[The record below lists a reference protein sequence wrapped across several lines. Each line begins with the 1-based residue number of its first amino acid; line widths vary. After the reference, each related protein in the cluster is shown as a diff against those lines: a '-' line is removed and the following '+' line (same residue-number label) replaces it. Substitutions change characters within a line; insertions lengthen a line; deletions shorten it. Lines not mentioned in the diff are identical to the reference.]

1 MALLLE
7 GHLDPDPLAQFRRWH
22 SAAGVD
28 AMAVATAGE
37 DGAPSAR
44 MVLLRAMDERG
55 FVFYTNLTSAKAA
68 DLAANPRVALLFHWP
83 PTRQVRVV
91 GSAART
97 SRDEDEAYFAS
108 RPRGSQL
115 AAWASPQSSVIAER
129 AALDER
135 LDELEEFFGDEEIAC
150 PQDWGGYRVVPAE
163 YEFWQQQEHRMHD
176 RLRYRREDGAWRIE
190 RLAP

>member
-7 GHLDPDPLAQFRRWH
+7 GNLDPDPLAQFRCWH
-22 SAAGVD
+22 AEAGVD
-28 AMAVATAGE
+28 AMAVATAGS
-37 DGAPSAR
+37 DGAPAAR
-44 MVLLRAMDERG
+44 MVLLRGLDEQG
-55 FVFYTNLTSAKAA
+55 FVFYTNLASAKAT

-97 SRDEDEAYFAS
+97 SRSEDEAYFAS

-115 AAWASPQSSVIAER
+115 AAWASPQSAVIADR

-135 LDELEEFFGDEEIAC
+135 LDELEEFFGDEEIPC
-150 PQDWGGYRVVPAE
+150 PQDWGGFRVAPTA

>member
-1 MALLLE
+1 
-7 GHLDPDPLAQFRRWH
+7 
-22 SAAGVD
+22 
-28 AMAVATAGE
+28 MAVATAGS

-44 MVLLRAMDERG
+44 MVLLRGLDERG
-55 FVFYTNLTSAKAA
+55 FVFYTNLASAKAA

-91 GSAART
+91 GSASRT
-97 SRDEDEAYFAS
+97 SRPEDEAYFAS

-115 AAWASPQSSVIAER
+115 AAWASPQSGVIGAR

-135 LDELEEFFGDEEIAC
+135 LDELEEFFGGEDIAC
-150 PQDWGGYRVVPAE
+150 PQDWGGYRVVPTV

-176 RLRYRREDGAWRIE
+176 RLRYRREDGVWLIE